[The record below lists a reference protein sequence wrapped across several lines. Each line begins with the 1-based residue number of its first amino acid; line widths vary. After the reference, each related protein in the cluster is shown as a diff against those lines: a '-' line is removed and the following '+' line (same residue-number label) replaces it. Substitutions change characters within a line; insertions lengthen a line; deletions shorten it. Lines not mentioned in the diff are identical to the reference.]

1 VLFLIGSGFL
11 FEKYISNKRRKGK
24 NMKYEQLAK
33 DILANV
39 GGKENVSSVVHC
51 VTRLRFK
58 LRDEKKANTEVLK
71 NMDGVVTVMKS
82 GGQYQVV
89 IGNHV
94 PDVYAAVTTV
104 GNLGAVSESSDTSSG
119 EKVGL
124 GAAFIDMISGVFQ
137 PILGVL
143 AATGMI
149 KGVAALILALGWV
162 EATSGTYQL
171 FNIAGDGLFNFL
183 PIFLGYTAMKKFGG
197 TPFIGMAI
205 AAALV
210 HPTLATLT
218 TGEVSN
224 VLFKG
229 TLFESPIHITFLG
242 IPVIMMSYASSVIP
256 IILSAFV
263 ASKVEKSLKK
273 VIPDVVKTFLVP
285 FCTIAIMVPLTFL
298 VIGPISTWAGSL
310 LGAATVWIYELSPL
324 VAGLILGGLWQVF
337 VIFGLHWGLVPIAM
351 NNLTALGNDPVLAT
365 TVMVC
370 FAQTGAVLAILLKT
384 KDKKLKSLSVP
395 AFISGLF
402 GVTEPAIYG
411 ITLPLKKPFIM
422 SCIGGGVG
430 GAIIGATAGKLW
442 MFGGMGMF
450 VIPAFIKPGAGLDMS
465 FYGSIIAMVV
475 GFAVAFVLTYLF
487 GGINQEKSSKT
498 TKETTTASN
507 EVAATKVQDEELVSP
522 LNGKVLALSEIE
534 DAAFSSGALG
544 HGVAIEP
551 SEGKLLAPVSGTV
564 SVLFPTNHA
573 IGITTDSGAEIL
585 MHIGMDTV
593 QLEGKYFTAHTTQGE
608 YVKKGQLLIE
618 FDIEQIKKAGKPLT
632 TPVVV
637 TNHKE
642 YSLVLTNQK
651 QVKTGSQLINLVAN

>member
-1 VLFLIGSGFL
+1 
-11 FEKYISNKRRKGK
+11 
-24 NMKYEQLAK
+24 MKYEQLAK

-58 LRDEKKANTEVLK
+58 LKDEKKANTEVLK

-94 PDVYAAVTTV
+94 PDVYADVLTV
-104 GNLGAVSESSDTSSG
+104 GGLGTVSESSDSSSD
-119 EKVGL
+119 ENIGL
-124 GAAFIDMISGVFQ
+124 GAKFIDMISGVFT

-149 KGVAALILALGWV
+149 KGFAALFLALGWF

-171 FNIAGDGLFNFL
+171 MNIAGDGLFNFL

-197 TPFIGMAI
+197 TPFVGMAI

-263 ASKVEKSLKK
+263 ATKVEKGLKK
-273 VIPDVVKTFLVP
+273 IIPDVVKTFLVP
-285 FCTIAIMVPLTFL
+285 FFTIIIMVPLTFL
-298 VIGPISTWAGSL
+298 AIGPISTWAGSL
-310 LGAATVWIYELSPL
+310 LGAATIWIYELSPI
-324 VAGLILGGLWQVF
+324 VAGLILGGFWQVF
-337 VIFGLHWGLVPIAM
+337 VLFGLHWGLVPIAM
-351 NNLTALGNDPVLAT
+351 NNLTSMGNDPVLAT

-370 FAQTGAVLAILLKT
+370 FAQIGAVLAVMLKT
-384 KDKKLKSLSVP
+384 KDKKLKSLTVP
-395 AFISGLF
+395 AFISGIF

-411 ITLPLKKPFIM
+411 VTLPLKKPFIM

-442 MFGGMGMF
+442 MFGGMGIF
-450 VIPAFIKPGAGLDMS
+450 VFPAFIKPGSALDMS
-465 FYGSIIAMVV
+465 FYGAIIALVV

-487 GGINQEKSSKT
+487 GGINQEKSSKA
-498 TKETTTASN
+498 TKETTTASK
-507 EVAATKVQDEELVSP
+507 EVAATKVRDEELVSP

-564 SVLFPTNHA
+564 SALFPTNHA

-632 TPVVV
+632 TPIVV

-642 YSLVLTNQK
+642 YSLVLTNLK
-651 QVKTGSQLINLVAN
+651 QVKTGNQLINLVTN